1 MCKILQHYGQKMK
14 VIKIILLTTTVV
26 FLASIPLEVKADH
39 DHKYSEIE
47 CSKAVKLHERLIC
60 KMRGE
65 DTPQKAKK
73 EAKEPKKKKKK
84 MKEKT
89 TEAKKKIEGDFK
101 SLWKKLKN
109 LGGKNIGEEG

>member
-1 MCKILQHYGQKMK
+1 MK

-73 EAKEPKKKKKK
+73 EAKEPKKK
-84 MKEKT
+84 T
-89 TEAKKKIEGDFK
+89 TEAKEKIEGDFK